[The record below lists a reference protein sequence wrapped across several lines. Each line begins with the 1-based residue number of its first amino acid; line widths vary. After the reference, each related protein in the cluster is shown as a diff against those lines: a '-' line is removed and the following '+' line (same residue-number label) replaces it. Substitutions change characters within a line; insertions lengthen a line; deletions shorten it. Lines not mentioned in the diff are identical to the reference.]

1 MNFLTSI
8 AAIGI
13 LGATSAH
20 AVLFNGFEYTLT
32 MEEVTWEMAEAAADG
47 GHVAPITS
55 VEEQELLMS
64 SFGTVG
70 DLQTAGSKT
79 AQGSDSALA
88 DDGEFDPEVFQL
100 REAKDAPNDPTNESI
115 DEMSEVWDSDWNNIP
130 GFDQQFAVIKAA
142 ADEAENPSSDDLT
155 DAGSSDTTAPTASA
169 VNVPDTGSTLLLFGA
184 GLAAL
189 VAAKKKLTK

>member
-32 MEEVTWEMAEAAADG
+32 MEEVTWEMAEAAANG
-47 GHVAPITS
+47 GHVAPISS

-70 DLQTAGSKT
+70 DLQTGGNDT
-79 AQGSDSALA
+79 AQGGNSASTSTDAEISSPKYLKSRA
-88 DDGEFDPEVFQL
+88 DD
-100 REAKDAPNDPTNESI
+100 
-115 DEMSEVWDSDWNNIP
+115 
-130 GFDQQFAVIKAA
+130 
-142 ADEAENPSSDDLT
+142 
-155 DAGSSDTTAPTASA
+155 
-169 VNVPDTGSTLLLFGA
+169 
-184 GLAAL
+184 
-189 VAAKKKLTK
+189 